1 MDATTDLQLQLFNFI
16 KGSQPHISLADELCD
31 LLEISHDSAYRRIRG
46 EKPLTLNELKRI
58 CERYHIS
65 LDQVLQLQ
73 NDAVVFHASDIN
85 RPVFFFIDYLKGM
98 LHQFKYLNSFK
109 ERQML
114 YLCKDLPIWQF
125 YLFPELA
132 IFKTFFW
139 IKTLLNQPEFSH
151 KLFSFSENSFDE
163 CLEIGR
169 QINREYNQLPCIE
182 LWNKESINST
192 LSQIQYCKDADIF
205 KTRNDLETVVD
216 SFEKT
221 LDHLELQAEKGLKF
235 IPGGSD
241 VTYRSPLQMYIN
253 EVVIGSNTIL
263 AEVNETKISFF
274 PYNVFSYMITKD
286 VRFNESTFYAFK
298 NLVSRSTMISGT
310 GEKERN
316 KFFRLLKEKVRDLKK

>member
-1 MDATTDLQLQLFNFI
+1 MLQ
-16 KGSQPHISLADELCD
+16 
-31 LLEISHDSAYRRIRG
+31 
-46 EKPLTLNELKRI
+46 
-58 CERYHIS
+58 
-65 LDQVLQLQ
+65 
-73 NDAVVFHASDIN
+73 
-85 RPVFFFIDYLKGM
+85 
-98 LHQFKYLNSFK
+98 QFKYLNSFK

-125 YLFPELA
+125 YLFPEVA

-139 IKTLLNQPEFSH
+139 IKTLLNQPEYSH
-151 KLFSFSENSFDE
+151 QLFSLSENSFDE

-169 QINREYNQLPCIE
+169 QINREYNQLPCTE
-182 LWNKESINST
+182 LWNKESISST

-205 KTRNDLETVVD
+205 KTRNDLEAVVD
-216 SFEKT
+216 SFEQT
-221 LDHLELQAEKGLKF
+221 LDHLEQQAEKGLKF

-263 AEVNETKISFF
+263 AEVGDTKISFI

-286 VRFNESTFYAFK
+286 VRFNESTFHAFK

>member
-1 MDATTDLQLQLFNFI
+1 MDATTDLQQQLFNFI
-16 KGSQPHISLADELCD
+16 KSSQPHISLADELCD
-31 LLEISHDSAYRRIRG
+31 LLDISHDSAYRRIRG

-85 RPVFFFIDYLKGM
+85 RPVFLFIDYLKGV
-98 LHQFKYLNSFK
+98 LQQFKYLNSFK

-139 IKTLLNQPEFSH
+139 IKTLLNQPEYNRQQFS
-151 KLFSFSENSFDE
+151 LSGNSLDE

-169 QINREYNQLPCIE
+169 QINREYNQLPCTE
-182 LWNKESINST
+182 LWNRESINST

-205 KTRNDLETVVD
+205 KTRTDLEAVVD

-221 LDHLELQAEKGLKF
+221 LDHLEQQAEKGLKF

-263 AEVNETKISFF
+263 AEVDETKISFI
-274 PYNVFSYMITKD
+274 PYNVFSYMITRD
-286 VRFNESTFYAFK
+286 VRFNESTFHAFK
-298 NLVSRSTMISGT
+298 NLVSRSTLISGT

>member
-1 MDATTDLQLQLFNFI
+1 MDATTDLQQQLFNFI
-16 KGSQPHISLADELCD
+16 KSSQPHISLADELCD
-31 LLEISHDSAYRRIRG
+31 LLDISHDSAYRRIRG

-85 RPVFFFIDYLKGM
+85 RPVFLFIDYLKGM
-98 LHQFKYLNSFK
+98 LQQFKYLNSFK

-139 IKTLLNQPEFSH
+139 IKTLLNQPEYNRQ
-151 KLFSFSENSFDE
+151 LFSLSENSLDE

-169 QINREYNQLPCIE
+169 QINREYNQVPCIE

-205 KTRNDLETVVD
+205 KTRNDLEAVVD

-221 LDHLELQAEKGLKF
+221 LDHLEQQAEKG
-235 IPGGSD
+235 
-241 VTYRSPLQMYIN
+241 
-253 EVVIGSNTIL
+253 
-263 AEVNETKISFF
+263 TKI
-274 PYNVFSYMITKD
+274 YTR
-286 VRFNESTFYAFK
+286 RF
-298 NLVSRSTMISGT
+298 
-310 GEKERN
+310 
-316 KFFRLLKEKVRDLKK
+316 

>member
-1 MDATTDLQLQLFNFI
+1 MDVTTDLQQQLFNFI
-16 KGSQPHISLADELCD
+16 KSSQPHISLADELCD
-31 LLEISHDSAYRRIRG
+31 LLDISHDSAYRRIRG
-46 EKPLTLNELKRI
+46 EKPLTLNELKHI
-58 CERYHIS
+58 CVRYRIS

-85 RPVFFFIDYLKGM
+85 SPVFLFIDYLKGM
-98 LHQFKYLNSFK
+98 LQQFKYMNSFK

-139 IKTLLNQPEFSH
+139 IKTLLNQREYSH
-151 KLFSFSENSFDE
+151 QLFSLSENSLDE

-169 QINREYNQLPCIE
+169 QINREYNQLPCVE

-192 LSQIQYCKDADIF
+192 LSQIQYYKDADIF

-216 SFEKT
+216 SFEKL

-235 IPGGSD
+235 MPGGSD
-241 VTYRSPLQMYIN
+241 VTYRSPLQFYVN

-263 AEVNETKISFF
+263 AEVDETKIAFI
-274 PYNVFSYMITKD
+274 PYNVFSYMITRD
-286 VRFNESTFYAFK
+286 VRFNESAFHAFK
-298 NLVSRSTMISGT
+298 NLVSRSTLISGT